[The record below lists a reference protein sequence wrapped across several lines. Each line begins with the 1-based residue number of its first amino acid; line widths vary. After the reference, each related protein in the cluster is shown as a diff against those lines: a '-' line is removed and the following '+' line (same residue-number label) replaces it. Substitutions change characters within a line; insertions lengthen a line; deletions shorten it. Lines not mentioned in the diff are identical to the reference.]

1 MELQSCFS
9 PEGALLGSPQNT
21 AAIGTEAG
29 LREAM
34 MTGQRLEARVRVC
47 DGGHNLHVELPCM
60 RGLIPRSEG
69 ALGISEGTTRDIA
82 LISRVNKPV
91 CFSVLRIEH
100 SEDGTPYAVLS
111 RRLQQEHCRDGYIS
125 RLQPGDVIPAR
136 VTHLAPFGCFVD
148 IGCGV
153 PSLIPIDAISVSR
166 ISHPADRFRVG
177 EEIRV
182 MVKGFEN
189 GRILLTHKELL
200 GTWEEN
206 AACFSPGETVAGIV
220 RSVEDYGVFIELAP
234 NLAGLADLRPDVRA
248 GQHASVYIK
257 SIVPDRMKI
266 KLAIVDVFDEAA
278 VPPPVHY
285 FFSGD
290 HMDEW
295 VYTPPQAKRRIATY
309 FSSERTGGEPPRA
322 FSFGRAVPAPISFRA
337 PAAEDSQST

>member
-1 MELQSCFS
+1 MEQQSCFL
-9 PEGALLGSPQNT
+9 PEGSFLTSPQNA

-29 LREAM
+29 LREAIA
-34 MTGQRLEARVRVC
+34 TGQRLEARVRVC
-47 DGGHNLHVELPCM
+47 DGAHNLHVDLPCM

-69 ALGISEGTTRDIA
+69 ALGISDGTTRDIA

-100 SEDGTPYAVLS
+100 DERGEPYAVLS
-111 RRLQQEHCRDGYIS
+111 RRVQQEQCRAGYIS
-125 RLQPGDVIPAR
+125 RLRAGDVIPAR

-189 GRILLTHKELL
+189 GRVLLTHKELL
-200 GTWEEN
+200 GTWTEN
-206 AACFSPGETVAGIV
+206 AACFTAGETVAGIV
-220 RSVEDYGVFIELAP
+220 RSVEDYGIFIELAP
-234 NLAGLADLRPDVRA
+234 NLAGLADLRPDVRS
-248 GQHASVYIK
+248 GQRASVFIK
-257 SIVPDRMKI
+257 SIVPERMKI
-266 KLAIVDVFDEAA
+266 KLAIVDVFDETC
-278 VPPPVHY
+278 PPPQLRY

-295 VYTPPQAKRRIATY
+295 VYTPPHSRRRIATV
-309 FSSERTGGEPPRA
+309 FS
-322 FSFGRAVPAPISFRA
+322 
-337 PAAEDSQST
+337 

>member
-1 MELQSCFS
+1 MDQLNRFL
-9 PEGALLGSPQNT
+9 PEGSFLDSPQNAEFLRSE
-21 AAIGTEAG
+21 AA

-34 MTGQRLEARVRVC
+34 QTGQRLEARVRVC
-47 DGGHNLHVELPCM
+47 DGSHNLHVDLPCM
-60 RGLIPRSEG
+60 HGLIPRTEG
-69 ALGISEGTTRDIA
+69 AMGIADGSVRDIA

-100 SEDGTPYAVLS
+100 DADGQPVAVLS

-125 RLQPGDVIPAR
+125 HLRPGDVIPAR

-166 ISHPADRFRVG
+166 ISHPSDRFRVG
-177 EEIRV
+177 QEIRV

-189 GRILLTHKELL
+189 GRVLLTHKELL

-206 AACFSPGETVAGIV
+206 AACFSAGETVAGIV
-220 RSVEDYGVFIELAP
+220 RSVEDYGIFIELAP
-234 NLAGLADLRPDVRA
+234 NLAGLADLRGDIRP

-257 SIVPDRMKI
+257 SIVPERMKI
-266 KLAIVDVFDEAA
+266 KLAIVDVFDD
-278 VPPPVHY
+278 VCPPPPVRY
-285 FFSGD
+285 FFSGS

-295 VYTPPQAKRRIATY
+295 VYTPPQAKRRIATT
-309 FSSERTGGEPPRA
+309 F
-322 FSFGRAVPAPISFRA
+322 
-337 PAAEDSQST
+337 

>member
-1 MELQSCFS
+1 MEQQSCYL
-9 PEGALLGSPQNT
+9 PEGSLLESPQNT
-21 AAIGTEAG
+21 AAIGSEAG
-29 LREAM
+29 LREAIA
-34 MTGQRLEARVRVC
+34 TGQRLEARVRVC

-60 RGLIPRSEG
+60 HGLIPRAEG

-100 SEDGTPYAVLS
+100 DENGAPYAVLS
-111 RRLQQEHCRDGYIS
+111 RRLQQEHCRADYIS
-125 RLQPGDVIPAR
+125 RLKPGDVIPAR

-166 ISHPADRFRVG
+166 ISHPADRFHVG
-177 EEIRV
+177 DEIRV

-189 GRILLTHKELL
+189 GRVLLTHKELL
-200 GTWEEN
+200 GTWAEN
-206 AACFSPGETVAGIV
+206 AACFSAGETVAGIV

-234 NLAGLADLRPDVRA
+234 NLAGLADLRQDVRA

-257 SIVPDRMKI
+257 SIVPERMKI
-266 KLAIVDVFDEAA
+266 KLAIVDVFDEPC
-278 VPPPVHY
+278 PPLPMRY
-285 FFSGD
+285 FFSGS

-295 VYTPPQAKRRIATY
+295 VYTPPQAKRRIA
-309 FSSERTGGEPPRA
+309 
-322 FSFGRAVPAPISFRA
+322 
-337 PAAEDSQST
+337 SQFTVRNA

>member
-1 MELQSCFS
+1 MEQQSCYL
-9 PEGALLGSPQNT
+9 PEGSLLESPQNT
-21 AAIGTEAG
+21 AAIGSEAG
-29 LREAM
+29 LREAIA
-34 MTGQRLEARVRVC
+34 TGQRLEARVRVC

-60 RGLIPRSEG
+60 HGLIPRAEG

-100 SEDGTPYAVLS
+100 DENGAPYAVLS
-111 RRLQQEHCRDGYIS
+111 RRLQQEHCRTDYIS
-125 RLQPGDVIPAR
+125 RLKPGDVIPAR

-166 ISHPADRFRVG
+166 ISHPADRFHVG

-189 GRILLTHKELL
+189 GRVLLTHKELL
-200 GTWEEN
+200 GTWAEN
-206 AACFSPGETVAGIV
+206 AACFSAGETVAGIV

-234 NLAGLADLRPDVRA
+234 NLAGLADLRQDVRA

-257 SIVPDRMKI
+257 SIVPERMKI
-266 KLAIVDVFDEAA
+266 KLAIVDVFDEPC
-278 VPPPVHY
+278 PPLPMRY
-285 FFSGD
+285 FFSGS

-295 VYTPPQAKRRIATY
+295 VYTPPQAKRRIA
-309 FSSERTGGEPPRA
+309 
-322 FSFGRAVPAPISFRA
+322 
-337 PAAEDSQST
+337 SQFTVRNA